1 MPVLVFL
8 YRAILV
14 NLLTLLR
21 RMAEVELKSILFAQ
35 CVTREAQKHNHGGR
49 PDMKRVIKRLRNHP
63 LNVGIELTSQEAA
76 QLYSKIFPRRPS
88 VAVLESAT
96 ADLVKQYIK
105 IEAAK
110 LEQELEEGAGPACER
125 LERISKT
132 VESRPAEPQESHDKK
147 VSHESIKRFQGRAFP
162 LLDDFMSWRSSSFFA
177 QPVTESE
184 YYEVVKAPT
193 DLKTIKAQVKDGT
206 ITTGAELEREIQR
219 MFANS
224 VMYNP
229 WNSSMSEWTREMQQE
244 AELRLAMFREFDEDR
259 R

>member
-1 MPVLVFL
+1 
-8 YRAILV
+8 
-14 NLLTLLR
+14 
-21 RMAEVELKSILFAQ
+21 MAEVELKTILFAQ

-49 PDMKRVIKRLRNHP
+49 PDMKRVMKRLRNHP
-63 LNVGIELTSQEAA
+63 LSVGIHLSSQEAA

-96 ADLVKQYIK
+96 ADLVKEYIK
-105 IEAAK
+105 TEVNK
-110 LEQELEEGAGPACER
+110 LEQDLEEGAGPLNQR
-125 LERISKT
+125 FGRIHKA
-132 VESRPAEPQESHDKK
+132 VESRSDEPENAHEKK
-147 VSHESIKRFQGRAFP
+147 VRHEAVKRFQGRAFP

-206 ITTGAELEREIQR
+206 ITSGAELEREIQR